1 MKIIKRN
8 LTKPKTRKKIKKK
21 KVYQTFSQW
30 RYVFVFSVII
40 LVGLLLISRLAYIQ
54 VIEPEYLSAQADKRS
69 LRVTQSVAH
78 RGNISDRNGEELAIS
93 VPAYAVWVD
102 PKVVKDAYAFTPDEL
117 LKSVKINL
125 RTGKKKQTKES
136 FYESKKWSALAE
148 VLDIEVEKLATII
161 QKPHSRFAYLK
172 RQVNIPIVEYIK
184 KLRLAGISNQLES
197 HRYYPTAEINANI
210 LGLTDLDSQGIEG
223 IEKSYNTY
231 LQGQT
236 GKKRVRKD
244 RLGNVIDNIEVI
256 KEKKAAGNLRLS
268 IDQRIQAV
276 AYSELKRS
284 IKMNDATSGS
294 IVVLDVNTGEIYAM
308 ANYPSFNPNDRTQY
322 QPYKLRNR
330 AITDTFEPGSTV
342 KPLVVSSA
350 LIYKKTDVDEVIDTS
365 PGWMHIGGRRIHD
378 GHNLGKINIA
388 TILKKSSNIGISK
401 LALRLQPE
409 QLQQTLANFGFGND
423 TGISLIGESVGRL
436 PIRHRW
442 SDFEL
447 ATMSFGYGIT
457 TTTLQLAKAYAILGS
472 GGVEYPISILK
483 NDNPVL
489 GRQVIP
495 RNIALEV
502 VGMME
507 GVTQRGGTAP
517 KAKVDGYRIA
527 GKTGTSR
534 KAEAGGYGDDYV
546 AVFAGIAPVSHPR
559 FAIAVMIN
567 EPQGDR
573 YYAGDVAAPVFAA
586 VMKSTL
592 LLSHVLP
599 DDKNERYTLLGSLE
613 HE

>member
-1 MKIIKRN
+1 MKKMKRN
-8 LTKPKTRKKIKKK
+8 LSSFKKSSQIKKK
-21 KVYQTFSQW
+21 KVYRNFSQW
-30 RYVFVFSVII
+30 RYIFVSLTI
-40 LVGLLLISRLAYIQ
+40 LLIGGLLISRLAYLQI
-54 VIEPEYLSAQADKRS
+54 IEPEYLSGEADKRS
-69 LRVTQSVAH
+69 LRVTESVAH

-93 VPAYAVWVD
+93 VPAYAIWVD
-102 PKVVKDAYAFTPDEL
+102 PKIVKQSFAFSDQEL
-117 LKSVKINL
+117 ADSLEVNK
-125 RTGKKKQTKES
+125 RTGKEQYTKQS
-136 FYESKKWSALAE
+136 FYKSKKWSALSE
-148 VLDIEVEKLATII
+148 VLDIPVQSLVDII
-161 QKPHSRFAYLK
+161 RKPNSRFAYLK
-172 RQVNIPIVEYIK
+172 RQVNPSIVDYIK
-184 KLRLAGISNQLES
+184 ELKLPGIAKQLES
-197 HRYYPTAEINANI
+197 HRYYPTGEINANI

-223 IEKSYNTY
+223 IEKSYNNY

-236 GKKRVRKD
+236 GKKTVRKD
-244 RLGNVIDNIEVI
+244 RLGNVIDNVEVL
-256 KEKKAAGNLRLS
+256 KEKKAAGNLQLS

-276 AYSELKRS
+276 AYSQLKRAV
-284 IKMNDATSGS
+284 KMNDATSGS
-294 IVVLDVNTGEIYAM
+294 VVVLDVNTGEIYAM

-350 LIYKKTDVDEVIDTS
+350 LIYNKTDVDEVIDTS
-365 PGWMHIGGRRIHD
+365 PGWMNLGGRRVRD
-378 GHNLGKINIA
+378 GHNLGKIDLA
-388 TILKKSSNIGISK
+388 MILKKSSNIGVSK

-409 QLQQTLANFGFGND
+409 QLQQTFANFGFGND
-423 TGISLIGESVGRL
+423 TGIALTGESVGRM

-483 NDNPVL
+483 NNKPL
-489 GRQVIP
+489 PGRQVIP
-495 RNIALEV
+495 KNVAYEV
-502 VGMME
+502 VDMME
-507 GVTQRGGTAP
+507 GVSEKGGTAP
-517 KAKVDGYRIA
+517 KAKVEGYRIA

-546 AVFAGIAPVSHPR
+546 AVFAGLAPITNPR

-573 YYAGDVAAPVFAA
+573 YYAGDVAAPVFSA
-586 VMKSTL
+586 VMKSSL
-592 LLSHVLP
+592 LLSHVIP
-599 DDKNERYTLLGSLE
+599 DDEKERYTLLESN
-613 HE
+613 

>member
-1 MKIIKRN
+1 MKKMKRN
-8 LTKPKTRKKIKKK
+8 LNNSKKTSQIKKK
-21 KVYQTFSQW
+21 KIYQNFSQW
-30 RYVFVFSVII
+30 RYVFVSLTI
-40 LVGLLLISRLAYIQ
+40 LLIGGLLISRLAYLQI
-54 VIEPEYLSAQADKRS
+54 IEPEYLSGEADKRS
-69 LRVTQSVAH
+69 LRVTESVAH

-93 VPAYAVWVD
+93 VPAYAIWVD
-102 PKVVKDAYAFTPDEL
+102 PKIVKQAFAFTDQEL
-117 LKSVKINL
+117 TDSLEVNK
-125 RTGKKKQTKES
+125 RTGKEQYKKQS
-136 FYESKKWSALAE
+136 FYKSKKWSALAE
-148 VLDIEVEKLATII
+148 VLDISIEKLVDVIE
-161 QKPHSRFAYLK
+161 KPRSRFAYLK
-172 RQVNIPIVEYIK
+172 RQVNPSIVDYIK
-184 KLRLAGISNQLES
+184 ELKLPGVAKQLES
-197 HRYYPTAEINANI
+197 HRYYPTGEINANI

-223 IEKSYNTY
+223 IEKSYNNY

-236 GKKRVRKD
+236 GKKTVRKD
-244 RLGNVIDNIEVI
+244 RLGNVIDNIEVL
-256 KEKKAAGNLRLS
+256 KEKKAAGNLQLS

-276 AYSELKRS
+276 AYSQLKRAVK
-284 IKMNDATSGS
+284 INDATSGS

-350 LIYKKTDVDEVIDTS
+350 LIYKKADIDEVIDTS
-365 PGWMHIGGRRIHD
+365 PGWMTLGGRRVRD
-378 GHNLGKINIA
+378 GHNLGKINLA
-388 TILKKSSNIGISK
+388 MILKKSSNIGVSK

-409 QLQQTLANFGFGND
+409 QLQQTFANFGFGND
-423 TGISLIGESVGRL
+423 TGIALNGESVGRM

-472 GGVEYPISILK
+472 GGVEYPLSILK
-483 NDNPVL
+483 NDKPL
-489 GRQVIP
+489 PGRQVIP
-495 RNIALEV
+495 KEVAYEV
-502 VGMME
+502 VDMME
-507 GVTQRGGTAP
+507 GVSQKGGTAP
-517 KAKVDGYRIA
+517 KAKVEGYRIA

-546 AVFAGIAPVSHPR
+546 AVFAGLAPISNPR

-573 YYAGDVAAPVFAA
+573 YYAGDVAAPVFSA
-586 VMKSTL
+586 VMKSSL
-592 LLSHVLP
+592 LLSHVMP
-599 DDKNERYTLLGSLE
+599 DDENERYTLLESN
-613 HE
+613 

>member
-1 MKIIKRN
+1 MKKMKRN
-8 LTKPKTRKKIKKK
+8 SVKPKTNKHTKKK

-30 RYVFVFSVII
+30 RYLFVSLATATVA
-40 LVGLLLISRLAYIQ
+40 LLLISRLAYIQ
-54 VIEPEYLSAQADKRS
+54 VIEPDYLSGEADKRS

-102 PKVVKDAYAFTPDEL
+102 PKTVKEAYAFSREEWLDNVEVNP
-117 LKSVKINL
+117 
-125 RTGKKKQTKES
+125 RTGKEKPKKQY
-136 FYESKKWSALAE
+136 FYESKKWAALAE
-148 VLDIEVEKLATII
+148 VLDIEIEKLASTI
-161 QKPHSRFAYLK
+161 QKPNSRFVYLK
-172 RQVNIPIVEYIK
+172 RQVNQPVVEYIK
-184 KLRLAGISNQLES
+184 KLKLAGISNQLES
-197 HRYYPTAEINANI
+197 HRFYPTGEINANI
-210 LGLTDLDSQGIEG
+210 LGLTDLDAQGIEG

-231 LQGQT
+231 LQGQS

-244 RLGNVIDNIEVI
+244 RLGNVIDNVEVL
-256 KEKKAAGNLRLS
+256 KVKKAAGNLQLS

-276 AYSELKRS
+276 AYSQLKRAV
-284 IKMNDATSGS
+284 KMHDATSGS
-294 IVVLDVNTGEIYAM
+294 IVVLDVHTGEIYAM
-308 ANYPSFNPNDRTQY
+308 VNYPSFNPNDRTQY
-322 QPYKLRNR
+322 RPYKLRNR

-350 LIYKKTDVDEVIDTS
+350 LIYGKTDVDEVIDTS
-365 PGWMHIGGRRIHD
+365 PGWMHIGGRRVRD
-378 GHNLGKINIA
+378 GQNLGKIDLA
-388 TILKKSSNIGISK
+388 MILKKSSNIGVSK
-401 LALRLQPE
+401 LALRLKPE
-409 QLQQTLANFGFGND
+409 QLQQTFANFGFGND
-423 TGISLIGESVGRL
+423 TGIALIGESVGRM

-483 NDNPVL
+483 NAHPVT
-489 GRQVIP
+489 GQQVIP
-495 RNIALEV
+495 ANIAFEV
-502 VGMME
+502 MEMME
-507 GVTQRGGTAP
+507 GVSEKGGTAP
-517 KAKVDGYRIA
+517 KAKVEGYRIA

-546 AVFAGIAPVSHPR
+546 AVFAGLAPVSNPR

-573 YYAGDVAAPVFAA
+573 YYAGDVAAPVFSA
-586 VMKSTL
+586 VMKSAL
-592 LLSHVLP
+592 LLSHVRP
-599 DDKNERYTLLGSLE
+599 DDENERYTLLESN
-613 HE
+613 